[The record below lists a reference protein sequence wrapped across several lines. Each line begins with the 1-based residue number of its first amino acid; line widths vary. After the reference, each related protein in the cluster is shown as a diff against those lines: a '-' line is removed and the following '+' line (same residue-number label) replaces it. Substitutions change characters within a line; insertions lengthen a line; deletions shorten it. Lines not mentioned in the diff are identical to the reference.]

1 VIAVMDKTIATV
13 VPVLAVTEAASKLL
27 IILSVKVP
35 TGSEST
41 MVCVALAMYENT
53 GELSMMTF
61 SLGGMVYCVIS
72 LNSALSYNDALT
84 GLLGV

>member
-1 VIAVMDKTIATV
+1 MMDKTIVTV

-41 MVCVALAMYENT
+41 IVCVALAMYENT
-53 GELSMMTF
+53 GELSMGNRQIREKPIPQIIESGT
-61 SLGGMVYCVIS
+61 
-72 LNSALSYNDALT
+72 DR
-84 GLLGV
+84 

>member
-1 VIAVMDKTIATV
+1 MIAVMDKTIATV

-53 GELSMMTF
+53 GELSMMIF
-61 SLGGMVYCVIS
+61 SLVAVWLCDFFG
-72 LNSALSYNDALT
+72 
-84 GLLGV
+84 